1 MNSSGFFRLVGM
13 ARFELTTSC
22 SQSRHSNRAEL
33 HPAHFLFESECKGTA
48 FFLYDQIFSKKNAKK
63 MQIVLFFFYIPFFFC
78 NFACFLVCF
87 APLAKI
93 YFL

>member
-1 MNSSGFFRLVGM
+1 MSLIVVRTTKKKKREKLRLKFLSWLVGM

-48 FFLYDQIFSKKNAKK
+48 FF
-63 MQIVLFFFYIPFFFC
+63 
-78 NFACFLVCF
+78 
-87 APLAKI
+87 
-93 YFL
+93 

>member
-48 FFLYDQIFSKKNAKK
+48 FFDMTKYFEEKMQKKCIFFEISVFLRNFARFFWSKKNY
-63 MQIVLFFFYIPFFFC
+63 L
-78 NFACFLVCF
+78 
-87 APLAKI
+87 
-93 YFL
+93 

>member
-1 MNSSGFFRLVGM
+1 MRLLPFSMSINHLVDLETLDCLKKEKKETLVEFLSWLVGM

-48 FFLYDQIFSKKNAKK
+48 FF
-63 MQIVLFFFYIPFFFC
+63 
-78 NFACFLVCF
+78 
-87 APLAKI
+87 
-93 YFL
+93 

>member
-1 MNSSGFFRLVGM
+1 MCDMHTFFIVLTNMKKKRETHFKFLSWLVGM

-48 FFLYDQIFSKKNAKK
+48 FF
-63 MQIVLFFFYIPFFFC
+63 
-78 NFACFLVCF
+78 
-87 APLAKI
+87 
-93 YFL
+93 

>member
-1 MNSSGFFRLVGM
+1 
-13 ARFELTTSC
+13 
-22 SQSRHSNRAEL
+22 
-33 HPAHFLFESECKGTA
+33 
-48 FFLYDQIFSKKNAKK
+48 
-63 MQIVLFFFYIPFFFC
+63 MQIVLFFFRIPFFFR